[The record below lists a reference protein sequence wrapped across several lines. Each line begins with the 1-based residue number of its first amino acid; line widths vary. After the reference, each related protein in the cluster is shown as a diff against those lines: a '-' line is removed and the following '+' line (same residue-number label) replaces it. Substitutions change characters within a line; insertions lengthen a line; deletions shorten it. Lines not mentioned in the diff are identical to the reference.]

1 MFFSLKSRL
10 RIGPDGA
17 DSFKCLA
24 NLYHVCTGLCSRQFF
39 SYNIVEYLTYLIYH

>member
-17 DSFKCLA
+17 DSFKHLA
-24 NLYHVCTGLCSRQFF
+24 NLYRVCTGLCSCKFLF
-39 SYNIVEYLTYLIYH
+39 HNIVEYLTYLIYH